1 MAAKTVVEWHDNRI
15 ELENPY
21 SIGDIPEFLH
31 VYTAAPIQPDPG
43 LLDWNMFSERDLQ
56 RL

>member
-56 RL
+56 RS